1 MKKIVSTAILST
13 LITLAWAQIPDPEY
27 IPSEYQSGVSENSE
41 DSVSNQV
48 LDTDVNPNKPK
59 KLEPKLYIG
68 FGNFN
73 FRGDISDSRNSG
85 LIGQSGFQIGLA
97 ASLNENIDAALIMQ
111 EGVVRVDGIS
121 RDDLPK
127 NFKSTLNSIGFRFNY
142 NLNKSSS
149 QNKLT
154 PYIGLGLNYLKFD
167 SKGSNDD
174 SNNEYEIDLLSE
186 WILNP
191 ENTEAYSQTAIEIPI
206 TLGVK
211 FKINDRLNLNF
222 SSAYHYTNSDYIDN
236 IVDGSSDKYFV
247 NSVHAVYDLYCKNCE
262 EDDYVPQV
270 HDDYL
275 VNFESLDREDEDGD
289 GVADIDDFCIGTP
302 SRVKVDAVGCPVD
315 TDNDDVPD
323 YLDKEPNT
331 PQGAVVSVNGVQLTD
346 KMSEAIYL
354 NYLNATSRK
363 DASSYFDENY
373 PTDKFIKITKEV
385 VNIDGDTLMVDIF
398 KPKVFQQI
406 FEQQKEFDETVT
418 TSQYIDLNSKTYY
431 KIQMAKHSKGMDA
444 SEINRLMS
452 ISNIKSTIEGD
463 YTSYYSGEY
472 EDLMKANQ
480 RQKQLINSGYSNTY
494 IVEDK
499 QGDLRSVT
507 SDEINRERNLRASAK
522 LEDLPPLQDI
532 VFRVQ
537 LDVLKEVD
545 LDFYDLDELVIF
557 EDNEGFKHVFTEGY
571 SSYEEAL
578 ERRNELYFM
587 SYENAKV
594 VAIKEGELVDAKEYM
609 DIGYTEENA
618 SVYGDVIFKIQLGI
632 YSKNEVVE
640 IAKINEL
647 EGVEKTEISNGIFR
661 YTTGTFTN
669 IQAAMLRLEKVTKM
683 GYDGCYP
690 IAFYNNEQISIKKA
704 KELIGL

>member
-1 MKKIVSTAILST
+1 
-13 LITLAWAQIPDPEY
+13 
-27 IPSEYQSGVSENSE
+27 
-41 DSVSNQV
+41 
-48 LDTDVNPNKPK
+48 
-59 KLEPKLYIG
+59 
-68 FGNFN
+68 
-73 FRGDISDSRNSG
+73 
-85 LIGQSGFQIGLA
+85 
-97 ASLNENIDAALIMQ
+97 
-111 EGVVRVDGIS
+111 
-121 RDDLPK
+121 
-127 NFKSTLNSIGFRFNY
+127 
-142 NLNKSSS
+142 
-149 QNKLT
+149 
-154 PYIGLGLNYLKFD
+154 
-167 SKGSNDD
+167 
-174 SNNEYEIDLLSE
+174 
-186 WILNP
+186 
-191 ENTEAYSQTAIEIPI
+191 
-206 TLGVK
+206 
-211 FKINDRLNLNF
+211 
-222 SSAYHYTNSDYIDN
+222 
-236 IVDGSSDKYFV
+236 
-247 NSVHAVYDLYCKNCE
+247 
-262 EDDYVPQV
+262 
-270 HDDYL
+270 
-275 VNFESLDREDEDGD
+275 
-289 GVADIDDFCIGTP
+289 
-302 SRVKVDAVGCPVD
+302 
-315 TDNDDVPD
+315 
-323 YLDKEPNT
+323 
-331 PQGAVVSVNGVQLTD
+331 
-346 KMSEAIYL
+346 
-354 NYLNATSRK
+354 
-363 DASSYFDENY
+363 
-373 PTDKFIKITKEV
+373 
-385 VNIDGDTLMVDIF
+385 
-398 KPKVFQQI
+398 
-406 FEQQKEFDETVT
+406 
-418 TSQYIDLNSKTYY
+418 
-431 KIQMAKHSKGMDA
+431 MAKHSKGMDA

-618 SVYGDVIFKIQLGI
+618 SVYGDVIFKVQLGI
-632 YSKNEVVE
+632 FSKNEVVE
-640 IAKINEL
+640 TAKINEL

>member
-1 MKKIVSTAILST
+1 
-13 LITLAWAQIPDPEY
+13 
-27 IPSEYQSGVSENSE
+27 
-41 DSVSNQV
+41 
-48 LDTDVNPNKPK
+48 
-59 KLEPKLYIG
+59 
-68 FGNFN
+68 
-73 FRGDISDSRNSG
+73 
-85 LIGQSGFQIGLA
+85 
-97 ASLNENIDAALIMQ
+97 
-111 EGVVRVDGIS
+111 
-121 RDDLPK
+121 
-127 NFKSTLNSIGFRFNY
+127 
-142 NLNKSSS
+142 
-149 QNKLT
+149 
-154 PYIGLGLNYLKFD
+154 
-167 SKGSNDD
+167 
-174 SNNEYEIDLLSE
+174 
-186 WILNP
+186 
-191 ENTEAYSQTAIEIPI
+191 
-206 TLGVK
+206 
-211 FKINDRLNLNF
+211 
-222 SSAYHYTNSDYIDN
+222 
-236 IVDGSSDKYFV
+236 
-247 NSVHAVYDLYCKNCE
+247 
-262 EDDYVPQV
+262 
-270 HDDYL
+270 
-275 VNFESLDREDEDGD
+275 
-289 GVADIDDFCIGTP
+289 
-302 SRVKVDAVGCPVD
+302 
-315 TDNDDVPD
+315 
-323 YLDKEPNT
+323 
-331 PQGAVVSVNGVQLTD
+331 
-346 KMSEAIYL
+346 
-354 NYLNATSRK
+354 
-363 DASSYFDENY
+363 
-373 PTDKFIKITKEV
+373 
-385 VNIDGDTLMVDIF
+385 MVDIF

-418 TSQYIDLNSKTYY
+418 PSQYVDLNSKTYY

-444 SEINRLMS
+444 SEINRLIS

-532 VFRVQ
+532 IFRVQ

-557 EDNEGFKHVFTEGY
+557 EDNEGFKHVFTEGC

-618 SVYGDVIFKIQLGI
+618 SVYGDVIFKVQLGI
-632 YSKNEVVE
+632 FSKNEVVE
-640 IAKINEL
+640 TAKINEL